1 MNKITDKA
9 TYHILELKKIISSIK
24 PLSEPGKKL
33 KAGLTPFK
41 QSDIEIAK
49 AEYIEIGKIVEYC
62 QNSKSDI
69 EGLKLWLSH
78 IKDLSGSVE
87 VCRDNTLELHEM
99 QELKTLALAVSKISE
114 ILAGTD
120 IELSTLNTMKDF
132 YTYLDPQNTETSS
145 FQIYDEFSPE
155 LEELRLKLADLSRKK
170 KLAQNAKLNLAKQS
184 LNLTKCE
191 PEIIISRSNKALIGQ
206 VNESGIFYL
215 SNENFAN
222 LFYSLKEDDKDR
234 QIAEEIANTLT
245 EMKVIEKAVR
255 CQISEHIRSNY
266 LTDIDNSTRAIAQFD
281 LRLSKALFAI
291 KNECVIP
298 HLTTTNRIVISQA
311 VNLPMQKDFA
321 GIEMVYQAVDIDLD
335 NPLSILI
342 GANMAGKTSVLKT
355 VGQLAYLTAYA
366 IPLPCGYAEIPLFD
380 FVYFSGYDPLLQ
392 SDNLS
397 SFAYNIVEL
406 QRFKCEI
413 GNGLFLIDEFARG
426 TNPQE
431 GEALCRAVL
440 ESFLKTPHFV
450 FASTHFKAPAMIP
463 EAAHFAIPGLTEEL
477 YQTIKEEQL
486 LDIDK
491 RIAKLNSVQKY
502 NLVRVNTDKTPPRTA
517 LMIAEL
523 LGVESDVIESA
534 KKYLN

>member
-266 LTDIDNSTRAIAQFD
+266 LTDIVNSTRAIAQFD

-291 KNECVIP
+291 KNDCVIP
-298 HLTTTNRIVISQA
+298 HLTTTKRIVISQA
-311 VNLPMQKDFA
+311 VNLPMKKDFA

-335 NPLSILI
+335 NP
-342 GANMAGKTSVLKT
+342 
-355 VGQLAYLTAYA
+355 
-366 IPLPCGYAEIPLFD
+366 
-380 FVYFSGYDPLLQ
+380 
-392 SDNLS
+392 
-397 SFAYNIVEL
+397 
-406 QRFKCEI
+406 
-413 GNGLFLIDEFARG
+413 
-426 TNPQE
+426 
-431 GEALCRAVL
+431 
-440 ESFLKTPHFV
+440 
-450 FASTHFKAPAMIP
+450 
-463 EAAHFAIPGLTEEL
+463 
-477 YQTIKEEQL
+477 
-486 LDIDK
+486 
-491 RIAKLNSVQKY
+491 
-502 NLVRVNTDKTPPRTA
+502 
-517 LMIAEL
+517 
-523 LGVESDVIESA
+523 
-534 KKYLN
+534 